1 MLFWIIAIILSLAL
15 VIFIA
20 APIIADLKPVDGAK
34 PRVGLVR
41 TACLALLA
49 LSPIGAFALYLNIG
63 APQSLDPAFHEAM
76 RAQMENP
83 AEAIAALP
91 PEERAA
97 AIEAMVEGLAARL
110 EAEPDNPEGWRML
123 AQSYAAMGRAA
134 DSAAAWSEVIEHSD
148 APAAR
153 DWRDY
158 ASALIA
164 ASPPEEPFGEK
175 VMTALNQVIE
185 FNQDDPLALF
195 YLAVAA
201 REQGEAQKA
210 LDYLQRL
217 RKVVPDDAPILPQLE
232 NLITE
237 TAAEA
242 AVKE

>member
-1 MLFWIIAIILSLAL
+1 MMFWSIAVILSLAL

-20 APIIADLKPVDGAK
+20 APILADLKPVNGAR
-34 PRVGLVR
+34 PQLGPVRIASLV
-41 TACLALLA
+41 LLA
-49 LSPIGAFALYLNIG
+49 LSPIGAVALYMNIG

-97 AIEAMVEGLAARL
+97 AIEAMVAGLAARL
-110 EAEPDNPEGWRML
+110 EAEPENPDGWRML
-123 AQSYAAMGRAA
+123 AQSYAAMGRTAE
-134 DSAAAWSEVIEHSD
+134 SAAAWREVIERSD
-148 APAAR
+148 APTAR

-158 ASALIA
+158 AGVLIA
-164 ASPPEEPFGEK
+164 ASPPEKPFDEE
-175 VMTALNQVIE
+175 VTTALNKLIE

-201 REQGEAQKA
+201 REQGEARQA
-210 LDYLQRL
+210 LDYLERL
-217 RKVVPDDAPILPQLE
+217 KKVVPEDAPILPQLE